1 MMFINGR
8 WYSETE
14 LSAKISQL
22 IADKN
27 RLDGEI
33 HRLTEKLEKVGMDY
47 NSMVDTCGYLEA
59 INKRY
64 VVLLCKVQPVLRAAF
79 FANYKQTNDANELYD
94 KITEI
99 VGEE

>member
-1 MMFINGR
+1 MLINGK

-14 LSAKISQL
+14 ISAMISQL

-33 HRLTEKLEKVGMDY
+33 HRLTEKLEEVGTDY
-47 NSMVDTCGYLEA
+47 NNMVDTCSFLESKNKGYAE
-59 INKRY
+59 
-64 VVLLCKVQPVLRAAF
+64 LLHKVQPVLRAAF
-79 FANYKQTNDANELYD
+79 FAHYGQANNANELYD

-99 VGEE
+99 VGKE